1 MAKQTRRAP
10 AAARPEKKPKKT
22 AAPRSFREW
31 ALEWAKSL
39 GGAFVLFIIIRTFL
53 LQTYVITSGSME
65 NTLLVGDLL
74 TLSRAAYGA
83 NVPFTDW
90 RLPGYASPE
99 RNDVA
104 VFWGPHQPDLELIKR
119 MVGTP
124 GDTLAMRD
132 AVLFVN
138 GKPQEE
144 PYALPSSPAAD
155 LTHPWMEW
163 QRGFLAESV
172 DPATYSPTLHN
183 WGPIVIPENKY
194 FMLGDNRDN
203 SLDSRYWGLVDW
215 SKIKGRASI
224 IYYSYD
230 GTAPGLPVLN
240 ARLSRIG
247 DRIR

>member
-1 MAKQTRRAP
+1 MNRTPTGQVQR
-10 AAARPEKKPKKT
+10 T
-22 AAPRSFREW
+22 ATGRD
-31 ALEWAKSL
+31 L
-39 GGAFVLFIIIRTFL
+39 IIIRTFL

-90 RLPGYASPE
+90 RLPGYASPR
-99 RNDVA
+99 RNDVV

-132 AVLFVN
+132 AVLYVN
-138 GKPQEE
+138 GAAQDE
-144 PYALPSSPAAD
+144 PYVIPSDTLAD

-163 QRGFLAESV
+163 QRSYLAPSV
-172 DPATYSPTLHN
+172 DASTYAPTLHN
-183 WGPIVIPENKY
+183 WGPIVVPANKY

-203 SLDSRYWGLVDW
+203 SLDSRYWGFVDW

-230 GTAPGLPVLN
+230 SNGPAPLPVLN
-240 ARLSRIG
+240 ARLRRIG